1 LISIVVHTIRPWL
14 FVRVPSSTSFAYIH
28 VRYGQ
33 GMDICFGRLRTV
45 VRVLSLSFSLSLSLF
60 TSCLRGVLCG
70 SYLSTC
76 RTVRSTSCTTVDPCP
91 RVGVSASSRGLG
103 YYSCYGPHLHTTCVY
118 ALAGNSWQWR
128 QYVLVLGG
136 AVARAR
142 LRVPRQDMRCGLE
155 DVVWCQRRGRGQDRT
170 ASWTAYQD
178 YI

>member
-1 LISIVVHTIRPWL
+1 LAFCSSFQFHTA
-14 FVRVPSSTSFAYIH
+14 FAYIH

-45 VRVLSLSFSLSLSLF
+45 VRVLSPSLSLF

-70 SYLSTC
+70 SYLNTC
-76 RTVRSTSCTTVDPCP
+76 RTVCSTSCTTVDPCP

-103 YYSCYGPHLHTTCVY
+103 YYSCYGPHWYTTCVY
-118 ALAGNSWQWR
+118 ALAGNPWQWW

-136 AVARAR
+136 EAVRAR
-142 LRVPRQDMRCGLE
+142 FRVRVPRQDMRCGFE
-155 DVVWCQRRGRGQDRT
+155 DVVWCQRRGRGRGRGRGQDRT